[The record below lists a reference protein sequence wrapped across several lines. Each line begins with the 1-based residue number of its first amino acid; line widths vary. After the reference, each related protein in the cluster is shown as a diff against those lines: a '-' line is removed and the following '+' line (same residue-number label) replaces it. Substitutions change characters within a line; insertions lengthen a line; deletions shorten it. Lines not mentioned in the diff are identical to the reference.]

1 MSNSK
6 YTKEFK
12 LETLSLAQEVGV
24 TQASRRLGVGMSM
37 IYRWRKELEKS
48 GDEAFRGRG
57 VMTAQDAEIARLRRE
72 VANLQEDREILK
84 KALEIFSQK
93 KVR

>member
-37 IYRWRKELEKS
+37 IYS
-48 GDEAFRGRG
+48 MFIAF
-57 VMTAQDAEIARLRRE
+57 A
-72 VANLQEDREILK
+72 
-84 KALEIFSQK
+84 
-93 KVR
+93 